1 MQGETKME
9 RMLPKIFRGYIEYV
23 YQTLSRLHV
32 NFGKQ
37 QLNKLKRKTLRSTYF
52 IFVSNYIYIRSNND
66 YEN

>member
-9 RMLPKIFRGYIEYV
+9 RMLPKIFRGEIEYV

-37 QLNKLKRKTLRSTYF
+37 QLNKLKRKTLR
-52 IFVSNYIYIRSNND
+52 
-66 YEN
+66 